1 MAAAVEEQLPCPAHR
16 SQKCPP
22 VGFPLCNVK
31 VLSRED
37 EGGAWSLFKRSF
49 AKIIG
54 RNIKSVLCSSKRFFR
69 LLLPWVVKPAL

>member
-1 MAAAVEEQLPCPAHR
+1 MAAAVEDQLPCPVHW
-16 SQKCPP
+16 SQKRPL

-31 VLSRED
+31 VLSREG
-37 EGGAWSLFKRSF
+37 EGGAWSLFERSF

-69 LLLPWVVKPAL
+69 LLLLWGVKPAL